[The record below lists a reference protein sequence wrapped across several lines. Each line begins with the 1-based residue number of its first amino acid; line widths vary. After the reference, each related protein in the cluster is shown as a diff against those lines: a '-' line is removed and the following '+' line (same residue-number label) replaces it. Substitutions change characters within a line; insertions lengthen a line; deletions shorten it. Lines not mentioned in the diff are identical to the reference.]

1 MEKYNP
7 NNIYDAY
14 LYIYKSHNATIEEYE
29 KYIKLLDFHYKTS
42 DAQIYNMTQKFD
54 IALEIRIKIA
64 AENEPVTLL
73 ESTMT
78 RRQLFDIEKI
88 AWARGL
94 NIEEIK
100 TFIEKNGNEERIDIG
115 PFMTN
120 GMWLLDYS
128 SAGANK

>member
-1 MEKYNP
+1 MERYNP
-7 NNIYDAY
+7 KNIYDAY
-14 LYIYKSHNATIEEYE
+14 LYVYGSHDVTIEEY
-29 KYIKLLDFHYKTS
+29 KHYIKLLDFHNKTS
-42 DAQIYNMTQKFD
+42 DARIYNMTQELD
-54 IALEIRIKIA
+54 IASEIRIKIA

-78 RRQLFDIEKI
+78 RRQLFDIENI

-100 TFIEKNGNEERIDIG
+100 TFIEKNGKEERIDLG

>member
-14 LYIYKSHNATIEEYE
+14 LYVYRSHDATIEEY
-29 KYIKLLDFHYKTS
+29 KHYIKLLDFHNKTS
-42 DAQIYNMTQKFD
+42 DARIYNLTQELD
-54 IALEIRIKIA
+54 IASEIRIKIA

-94 NIEEIK
+94 NI
-100 TFIEKNGNEERIDIG
+100 
-115 PFMTN
+115 
-120 GMWLLDYS
+120 
-128 SAGANK
+128 

>member
-64 AENEPVTLL
+64 AENETVTLL

-78 RRQLFDIEKI
+78 RRQLFDIENI

-100 TFIEKNGNEERIDIG
+100 TFIEKNGNEERID
-115 PFMTN
+115 
-120 GMWLLDYS
+120 LDHS
-128 SAGANK
+128 

>member
-64 AENEPVTLL
+64 AENETVT
-73 ESTMT
+73 
-78 RRQLFDIEKI
+78 
-88 AWARGL
+88 
-94 NIEEIK
+94 
-100 TFIEKNGNEERIDIG
+100 ERIIKRI
-115 PFMTN
+115 N
-120 GMWLLDYS
+120 NI
-128 SAGANK
+128 NKHREFDSINSREYNHVISDCLPGSRS